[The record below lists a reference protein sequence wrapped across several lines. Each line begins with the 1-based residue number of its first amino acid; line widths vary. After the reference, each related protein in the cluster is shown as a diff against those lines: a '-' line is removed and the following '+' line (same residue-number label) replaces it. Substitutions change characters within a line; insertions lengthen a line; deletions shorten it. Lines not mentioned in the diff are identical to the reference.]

1 MMTWKND
8 PRGLGE
14 TPAPPFL
21 REIALAYLKIALSS
35 FGGGLSAWARQIIVE
50 EKRWLSD
57 EAFLSALTF
66 SRILPGANQV
76 NLAVFVGTTL
86 RGAPGALA
94 ALTGL
99 LALPL
104 AIAVAFGVAYLSFS
118 QNHLV
123 SLVLSALTATSIGMT
138 LATGFSISRR
148 LPWHPATLL
157 VAGASF
163 VAVGPMKWPLLPVLV
178 VLIPLSVALH
188 WRPAERKAP

>member
-1 MMTWKND
+1 MWRSD
-8 PRGLGE
+8 RPDSGHDAHH
-14 TPAPPFL
+14 PIAL

-94 ALTGL
+94 ALVGL

-104 AIAVAFGVAYLSFS
+104 VIAVAFGVAYLSFS
-118 QNHLV
+118 RNPLV
-123 SLVLSALTATSIGMT
+123 GLVLAALTATSIGMT
-138 LATGFSISRR
+138 MATGIAISRR
-148 LPWHPATLL
+148 LPWRLPSLF
-157 VAGASF
+157 VAGAAF
-163 VAVGPMKWPLLPVLV
+163 LTIGILKWPMLPVI
-178 VLIPLSVALH
+178 LILAPLSVGLH
-188 WRPAERKAP
+188 WRPEGGNR